1 MSRWKLGRD
10 VAVGALAAVVGL
22 AATGAAVLYAQS
34 EDGPGGPRGWHGRGG
49 FGLMRMARGLDL
61 TVEQKESFKALA
73 DEHRQAVEPL
83 WQKHREL
90 RQEIRKQLDA
100 GNTDAQTVG
109 QLTIDAHQVAQ
120 EMAESRKQVKE
131 KFEALLT
138 PEQKT
143 KLEQFES
150 RRGKRGPRGFFG
162 PGRRGPAPP
171 EDEDDSES

>member
-10 VAVGALAAVVGL
+10 VAVGSLAAVVGL
-22 AATGAAVLYAQS
+22 AATGAALYAQS
-34 EDGPGGPRGWHGRGG
+34 EDGPPGPGGRHGRGG
-49 FGLMRMARGLDL
+49 FGLLRMARGLDL
-61 TVEQKESFKALA
+61 TEEQKASFKAFA
-73 DEHRQAVEPL
+73 DEHRQAMEPL
-83 WQKHREL
+83 WRKHREL
-90 RQEIRKQLDA
+90 RQEVRKQLDA
-100 GNTDAQTVG
+100 GDADAQTVG
-109 QLTIDAHQVAQ
+109 QLTIDARQVAQ
-120 EMAESRKQVKE
+120 QMAESRKQVKE